1 MKAQE
6 LTLYRD
12 LLGDIKAR
20 VRQAQHRAALSANAE
35 MIRLYWDIGCLIA
48 ARQEREGWGAGVI
61 PRLATDLK
69 NELPEQKGFS
79 ERNLKY
85 MIRFAREY
93 GVPPL
98 VPQAA
103 APLVQ
108 QRAAL
113 SRSPKNPTMTIVQQ
127 PAAQSLFPLDIIL
140 GLPWF
145 HHVVLFEK
153 IKDLPTRLWYAR
165 QTLDQGWS
173 RDTLR
178 VQIKQRAHERQ
189 GGAVTNF
196 ASTLPEVHA
205 SIAQGLLKDPYLFA
219 KVDQLMTLMDVL
231 ETQLAASRATA
242 ANLLD
247 ALVAELTAA

>member
-6 LTLYRD
+6 LAVYRD

-35 MIRLYWDIGCLIA
+35 MIRLYWDIGRMIA

-61 PRLATDLK
+61 PRLAADLK

-103 APLVQ
+103 AQLREQARRVSAKVPQ
-108 QRAAL
+108 AAAL
-113 SRSPKNPTMTIVQQ
+113 NR
-127 PAAQSLFPLDIIL
+127 
-140 GLPWF
+140 
-145 HHVVLFEK
+145 
-153 IKDLPTRLWYAR
+153 
-165 QTLDQGWS
+165 
-173 RDTLR
+173 
-178 VQIKQRAHERQ
+178 
-189 GGAVTNF
+189 
-196 ASTLPEVHA
+196 
-205 SIAQGLLKDPYLFA
+205 
-219 KVDQLMTLMDVL
+219 
-231 ETQLAASRATA
+231 
-242 ANLLD
+242 
-247 ALVAELTAA
+247 